1 MALQAVDNRPVSLAP
16 LLGPA
21 VGPAMGRLSECC
33 YWLVRQQPRPFLSF
47 AFRRSP
53 FLTGLLAKEPQ
64 TKQACRLCVF
74 GMLCRNSKEKG
85 GIGRSVLLMAAV
97 PDSGRLVGS
106 GVSEPAFSY
115 SDQSQPRWSCMET
128 RLGSLW
134 VLKGSVLKGGFSGCF
149 SSYKNVL
156 GIVVT
161 RLGCCKML
169 GVPAKPLKHLD
180 SNSCVLHSLQRNVLL
195 MCSGHLEEDP
205 PRSLIYSRSPFA
217 LPPLDQLEDPQLLRA
232 LVTFWEGG
240 RQTHLTLSFC
250 FFSVLLNLVLC
261 GIYSF
266 ICLPDSG
273 WANN

>member
-1 MALQAVDNRPVSLAP
+1 
-16 LLGPA
+16 
-21 VGPAMGRLSECC
+21 MGRLSECC
-33 YWLVRQQPRPFLSF
+33 YWLVRQQSHPFLSF
-47 AFRRSP
+47 QLRRSP

-74 GMLCRNSKEKG
+74 DMLCRNSKENA

-106 GVSEPAFSY
+106 GVSEPAFGS
-115 SDQSQPRWSCMET
+115 SDQSQPRWSCMEA

-134 VLKGSVLKGGFSGCF
+134 ALKGSVLKGGFGCF

-169 GVPAKPLKHLD
+169 GVPAKPFETPGQQQ
-180 SNSCVLHSLQRNVLL
+180 LHSLQRNVLL

-205 PRSLIYSRSPFA
+205 NA
-217 LPPLDQLEDPQLLRA
+217 QVVDLLKKP
-232 LVTFWEGG
+232 
-240 RQTHLTLSFC
+240 FC
-250 FFSVLLNLVLC
+250 FATS
-261 GIYSF
+261 
-266 ICLPDSG
+266 
-273 WANN
+273 